1 MAFLDFLNMQ
11 RNSNSMSLLE
21 ITVASPAMAKWLAG
35 VMNQINRPNAGTLPD
50 FGNFHDYDRYKG
62 VEELMPYAKGVSAK
76 SHDFD
81 ANGDETKTDYRRML
95 KLVLD
100 AGYHGYVG
108 VEYEGKTIPGSRRHQ
123 SNKIPSRKVRDEMS
137 TS

>member
-1 MAFLDFLNMQ
+1 MPGDHTQQ
-11 RNSNSMSLLE
+11 R
-21 ITVASPAMAKWLAG
+21 
-35 VMNQINRPNAGTLPD
+35 
-50 FGNFHDYDRYKG
+50 FGEYSSTWETG
-62 VEELMPYAKGVSAK
+62 
-76 SHDFD
+76 HDFD

-108 VEYEGKTIPGSRRHQ
+108 VEYEGKTIPEPDGI
-123 SNKIPSRKVRDEMS
+123 KATKLLLEKVRDEMS